1 MSKLPV
7 TDNRLDQGGSVTTLG
22 HIVYY
27 VRDLE
32 TSLKFYHE
40 VVGLDVRGRIFNN
53 QAAILTGG
61 ST

>member
-1 MSKLPV
+1 M
-7 TDNRLDQGGSVTTLG
+7 TTLG

-61 ST
+61 STHHELLLIQVGEAEGE